1 MATPTE
7 KTVKAALDEV
17 IDPCSAAN
25 GTNFSIVDMGLLEDI
40 DIKGDHVTVAMHLTS
55 PECMMIPHF
64 MKEVTDKV
72 GSLDGVGSVD
82 LETDYG
88 FEWTPSM
95 MSEEAQEVRRERMRT
110 RIQQFDGDL
119 TVDHTVEELDAD

>member
-1 MATPTE
+1 MSLPT
-7 KTVKAALDEV
+7 KDAVRRALDEV

-40 DIKGDHVTVAMHLTS
+40 EIEGNNVTVAMHLTS

-64 MKEVTDKV
+64 MKEVDEKV
-72 GSLDGVGSVD
+72 GRLDGVESVD

-95 MSEEAQEVRRERMRT
+95 MSEKAKEVRRERMRT
-110 RIQQFDGDL
+110 RIEQFDGEL
-119 TVDHTVEELDAD
+119 AVDHDLEELDAD